1 MKYNNKTIVDP
12 STLITDVNSDYVMPI
27 IPTKE
32 TSSGI
37 TTVDTKQ
44 EDAEDATA
52 VEGNFTH
59 EQTIM
64 NARHAEYIKQH
75 PTTKRKSAR
84 IKENASSILGTAIV
98 KLL

>member
-12 STLITDVNSDYVMPI
+12 STLIIDVNSDYELPS
-27 IPTKE
+27 IPNKE
-32 TSSGI
+32 TSSDLI
-37 TTVDTKQ
+37 MRDTKQ

-64 NARHAEYIKQH
+64 NARHSDYIKQH
-75 PTTKRKSAR
+75 TKKR